1 MNFQQ
6 QKERQDMILEPLQV
20 MIQLSLVSFCPLGTK
35 VSISNNIFSI
45 NLFRIV
51 SFSSVPILN
60 VSSPTVISLCKNFP

>member
-35 VSISNNIFSI
+35 VSISNNILHI
-45 NLFRIV
+45 TMNHIITKL
-51 SFSSVPILN
+51 
-60 VSSPTVISLCKNFP
+60 KH